1 MLTVD
6 YVTQVSRASDRDVI
20 YIHYFN
26 NPHNFS
32 AGKVSS
38 NYFSDFSDSETKA
51 KGKKSLQVPLNRSQ
65 VLFLTLGTFFVSED
79 NYNTVNFHFKWKK
92 IMTNSGEIFWVTTKL

>member
-1 MLTVD
+1 VEINYLSSKVKFKYHTYEILAVE
-6 YVTQVSRASDRDVI
+6 YVIQVSRAPDRDVI

-51 KGKKSLQVPLNRSQ
+51 KRKKSL
-65 VLFLTLGTFFVSED
+65 
-79 NYNTVNFHFKWKK
+79 
-92 IMTNSGEIFWVTTKL
+92 

>member
-1 MLTVD
+1 MLTVK
-6 YVTQVSRASDRDVI
+6 YITQESRASDRDVI

-38 NYFSDFSDSETKA
+38 NYFSDFSLKQKQRERNLYK
-51 KGKKSLQVPLNRSQ
+51 
-65 VLFLTLGTFFVSED
+65 FLSID
-79 NYNTVNFHFKWKK
+79 R
-92 IMTNSGEIFWVTTKL
+92 KLYF

>member
-1 MLTVD
+1 MEITYLITKVKFKHHTYEVLAVE
-6 YVTQVSRASDRDVI
+6 YVTQVSKAPDRDVI
-20 YIHYFN
+20 YIHYIN

-51 KGKKSLQVPLNRSQ
+51 KRKKSLQVSLNRSQ
-65 VLFLTLGTFFVSED
+65 VFIF
-79 NYNTVNFHFKWKK
+79 NFG
-92 IMTNSGEIFWVTTKL
+92 NIFCF